1 MSSIG
6 EGKDEKGNIEMKVR
20 MCGRRKSNAA
30 FATVR
35 RKEYRCPDCGA
46 EIALK
51 DIDVRTDMM
60 LCRSCGKRHSLKRQ
74 VQREAAQKEPGE
86 PPRGVIVQAGVV
98 TSDGLWEDRIV
109 YLHRSLPLLTFLLCF
124 AGMFGYGVYVNARS
138 GDWGHAILAAIPT
151 VLATAGLMCEA
162 FGRTVLRLA
171 AQGGEYESGLGPFA
185 RRASFRLSSETRAF
199 VEERTRTELV
209 GHGEAVREVVVENAH
224 GFVVRFGSFLMQDVQ
239 DYFCA
244 CIARRAAGY
253 PLQSRAGARRLC
265 LAHPLAFTICMLAL
279 VASVAFAFSSHERIR
294 VADGMLIIEQSQWWG
309 RHVERTEISASDIT
323 YVDFKGFKTHDLLIL
338 GANGR
343 VLKRLSGYGRGVN
356 GYQIGLMES
365 LKCRPGTPFDASRFP
380 DKIFAFVGFLLLIP
394 LSFTV
399 WRWSIKD

>member
-1 MSSIG
+1 MGIS
-6 EGKDEKGNIEMKVR
+6 EMQ
-20 MCGRRKSNAA
+20 RRNTA
-30 FATVR
+30 FATVS
-35 RKEYRCPDCGA
+35 RKVYRCPDCGA

-51 DIDVRTDMM
+51 DIDVRTDAM

-109 YLHRSLPLLTFLLCF
+109 YPHRSLPLLTFLLCF
-124 AGMFGYGVYVNARS
+124 AGMFGYAVYVNTGS
-138 GDWGHAILAAIPT
+138 GDWGHAFLAAIPT

-162 FGRTVLRLA
+162 FGRTVLRLS
-171 AQGGEYESGLGPFA
+171 AQSGEFESGFGPFA
-185 RRASFRLSSETRAF
+185 RRASFRLSAETSAI

-209 GHGEAVREVVVENAH
+209 GHGETVCEVVVENAR
-224 GFVVRFGSFLMQDVQ
+224 GSVVRFGSFLMQDVQ

-265 LAHPLAFTICMLAL
+265 LAHPLAFAVCLLAL
-279 VASVAFAFSSHERIR
+279 VSSVAFAFSSHERIR
-294 VADGMLIIEQSQWWG
+294 VANGTLVIEQSQWWG
-309 RHVERTEISASDIT
+309 RHVERTEIPAGDIT
-323 YVDFKGFKTHDLLIL
+323 YVDFKGNKTHDLLIL

-343 VLKRLSGYGRGVN
+343 VLKRLSGYGRGVS

-365 LKCRPGTPFDASRFP
+365 LKCRPGKPFDASRFP
-380 DKIFAFVGFLLLIP
+380 NKLFAFVGFLLLIP

-399 WRWSIKD
+399 WRWPIKD

>member
-1 MSSIG
+1 MSCIG

-51 DIDVRTDMM
+51 DINVRTDAM
-60 LCRSCGKRHSLKRQ
+60 LCRSCGKLHSLKRQ
-74 VQREAAQKEPGE
+74 VQREASQRDPGE
-86 PPRGVIVQAGVV
+86 PPRGVIVQAGVA
-98 TSDGLWEDRIV
+98 TSDGLWEDRVI
-109 YLHRSLPLLTFLLCF
+109 YPHRSLPLLAVLLCF
-124 AGMFGYGVYVNARS
+124 AGMFGYAAYVKARC
-138 GDWGHAILAAIPT
+138 GDWGYAFLAVIPAA
-151 VLATAGLMCEA
+151 LATVGLMYEA
-162 FGRTVLRLA
+162 FGRTILRLS
-171 AQGGEYESGLGPFA
+171 AQGGEFESGFGPFA
-185 RRASFRLSSETRAF
+185 RRATFRLSAETSAF

-209 GHGEAVREVVVENAH
+209 GHGGTVREVVVENPR
-224 GFVVRFGSFLMQDVQ
+224 GSVVRFGASLMYDVQ

-265 LAHPLAFTICMLAL
+265 LAHPLAFAVCTLAL

-294 VADGMLIIEQSQWWG
+294 VADGTLVIEQSQWWG
-309 RHVERTEISASDIT
+309 CRVERTEIPASNIT
-323 YVDFKGFKTHDLLIL
+323 YVDFKGFKTHDLRIL

-343 VLKRLSGYGRGVN
+343 VLKRLSGYGRGVSE
-356 GYQIGLMES
+356 YQIGLMES

-380 DKIFAFVGFLLLIP
+380 NKFFAFVGFLLLIP

-399 WRWSIKD
+399 WRWPIKD

>member
-1 MSSIG
+1 MRISG
-6 EGKDEKGNIEMKVR
+6 MQ
-20 MCGRRKSNAA
+20 RRNTV
-30 FATVR
+30 FATVH
-35 RKEYRCPDCGA
+35 RKVYRCPDCGA

-51 DIDVRTDMM
+51 DIDVRTDAM
-60 LCRSCGKRHSLKRQ
+60 LCRSCGKLHSLKRQ
-74 VQREAAQKEPGE
+74 VQREASQRDPGE
-86 PPRGVIVQAGVV
+86 PPRGVIVQAGVA
-98 TSDGLWEDRIV
+98 TPDGPGEDRVI
-109 YLHRSLPLLTFLLCF
+109 YSHRSLPLLAFLLCF
-124 AGMFGYGVYVNARS
+124 AGMFGYGVYANARS
-138 GDWGHAILAAIPT
+138 GDWGHAFLAAIPT
-151 VLATAGLMCEA
+151 ALATAGLMYEA
-162 FGRTVLRLA
+162 FGRTVLRLSA
-171 AQGGEYESGLGPFA
+171 HSGEFESGFGPFA
-185 RRASFRLSSETRAF
+185 RRASFCLSSETSAF
-199 VEERTRTELV
+199 AEERTRTELV
-209 GHGEAVREVVVENAH
+209 GHGETVREIVVENAR
-224 GFVVRFGSFLMQDVQ
+224 GSVVRFGSFLMQDVQ

-265 LAHPLAFTICMLAL
+265 LAHPLAFAVCLLAL

-294 VADGMLIIEQSQWWG
+294 VADGTLIIEQSQWWG
-309 RHVERTEISASDIT
+309 RHVERTEIPASDIT

-343 VLKRLSGYGRGVN
+343 VLKRLTGYGRGVS

-380 DKIFAFVGFLLLIP
+380 DKISAFVGFLLLIP

>member
-1 MSSIG
+1 MGISG
-6 EGKDEKGNIEMKVR
+6 MQ
-20 MCGRRKSNAA
+20 RRNTA
-30 FATVR
+30 FATVS
-35 RKEYRCPDCGA
+35 RKVYRCPDCGA

-51 DIDVRTDMM
+51 DIDVRTDAM
-60 LCRSCGKRHSLKRQ
+60 LCRSCGKLHSLKRQ
-74 VQREAAQKEPGE
+74 VQREAAQREPGE

-109 YLHRSLPLLTFLLCF
+109 YLHRSLPLLAFLLCF
-124 AGMFGYGVYVNARS
+124 SGMFGYGVYVNTRN
-138 GDWGHAILAAIPT
+138 GDWGHAFLAAIPAA
-151 VLATAGLMCEA
+151 LAAAGLMYEA
-162 FGRTVLRLA
+162 FVRTILRLS
-171 AQGGEYESGLGPFA
+171 AQSGEFVSGFGPFA
-185 RRASFRLSSETRAF
+185 RRASFCLSSETSAF
-199 VEERTRTELV
+199 AEERTRTELV
-209 GHGEAVREVVVENAH
+209 GHGETVREIVVENAH
-224 GFVVRFGSFLMQDVQ
+224 GSAVRFGSFLMHDVQ

-265 LAHPLAFTICMLAL
+265 LAHPLAFAICMLAL
-279 VASVAFAFSSHERIR
+279 VSSVAFAFSSHERIR
-294 VADGMLIIEQSQWWG
+294 VADGTLIIEQSQWWG
-309 RHVERTEISASDIT
+309 RHVERTEILASDIT

-343 VLKRLSGYGRGVN
+343 VLKRLSGYGRGVS

-380 DKIFAFVGFLLLIP
+380 NKFFAFVGFLLLIP

>member
-1 MSSIG
+1 MGISG
-6 EGKDEKGNIEMKVR
+6 MQ
-20 MCGRRKSNAA
+20 RRNTA
-30 FATVR
+30 FAMVR
-35 RKEYRCPDCGA
+35 RKVYHCPDCGA

-51 DIDVRTDMM
+51 DINVRTDTM

-74 VQREAAQKEPGE
+74 VQREASQRDPGE

-109 YLHRSLPLLTFLLCF
+109 YPHRSLPLLTFLLCF
-124 AGMFGYGVYVNARS
+124 SGMFGYGVYVNTRS
-138 GDWGHAILAAIPT
+138 GDWGYAFLSAIPAVLAA
-151 VLATAGLMCEA
+151 VGLMYEA
-162 FGRTVLRLA
+162 FGRTILRLS
-171 AQGGEYESGLGPFA
+171 AQSGEFESGFGPFA
-185 RRASFRLSSETRAF
+185 RRTSFCLSSETSAF

-209 GHGEAVREVVVENAH
+209 GHGETVREVVVENAR
-224 GFVVRFGSFLMQDVQ
+224 GSVVRFGSCLMHDVQ

-265 LAHPLAFTICMLAL
+265 LAHPLAFAVCLLAL
-279 VASVAFAFSSHERIR
+279 VSSVAFAFSSHERIR
-294 VADGMLIIEQSQWWG
+294 VADGTLVIEQSQWWG
-309 RHVERTEISASDIT
+309 RHVERTEIPASDIT
-323 YVDFKGFKTHDLLIL
+323 YVDFKGIKTHDLLIL

-343 VLKRLSGYGRGVN
+343 VLKRLSGYGRGVS
-356 GYQIGLMES
+356 GYQIGLMKS

-380 DKIFAFVGFLLLIP
+380 NKLFAFVGFLLLIP

>member
-6 EGKDEKGNIEMKVR
+6 EGKDEKGNVEMKVR

-30 FATVR
+30 FATVC
-35 RKEYRCPDCGA
+35 RKECRCPDCGA

-74 VQREAAQKEPGE
+74 VQREASQRDPGE
-86 PPRGVIVQAGVV
+86 PPRGVIVQAGVA
-98 TSDGLWEDRIV
+98 TPDGPGEDRVI
-109 YLHRSLPLLTFLLCF
+109 YPHRSLPLLAFLLCF
-124 AGMFGYGVYVNARS
+124 AGMFGYGVYVNARC
-138 GDWGHAILAAIPT
+138 GDWGHAFLAAIPAA
-151 VLATAGLMCEA
+151 LAAAGLMYEA
-162 FGRTVLRLA
+162 FGRTILRLS
-171 AQGGEYESGLGPFA
+171 AQSGEFESGFGPFA
-185 RRASFRLSSETRAF
+185 RRASFCLSSETSAF

-209 GHGEAVREVVVENAH
+209 GHGETVREVVVENAR
-224 GFVVRFGSFLMQDVQ
+224 GSVVRFGSFLMHDVQ

-279 VASVAFAFSSHERIR
+279 VTSVAFAFSSHERIR

-323 YVDFKGFKTHDLLIL
+323 YVDFKGIKTHDLLIL

-343 VLKRLSGYGRGVN
+343 VLKRLTGYGRGIS

-365 LKCRPGTPFDASRFP
+365 LKCHPGMPFDASRFP
-380 DKIFAFVGFLLLIP
+380 NKFFAFVGFLLLIP

>member
-1 MSSIG
+1 
-6 EGKDEKGNIEMKVR
+6 MKVR

-51 DIDVRTDMM
+51 DINVRTDAM
-60 LCRSCGKRHSLKRQ
+60 LCRSCGKLHSRKRQ

-98 TSDGLWEDRIV
+98 TSDGLWEDRVI
-109 YLHRSLPLLTFLLCF
+109 YPHRSLPLLTFLLCF
-124 AGMFGYGVYVNARS
+124 AGMSGYGAYENARS
-138 GDWGHAILAAIPT
+138 GDWGHAILSAIPT

-162 FGRTVLRLA
+162 FGRTILRLS
-171 AQGGEYESGLGPFA
+171 AQGGEFESGFGPFA
-185 RRASFRLSSETRAF
+185 RRATFRLSAETSAF

-209 GHGEAVREVVVENAH
+209 GHGETVREVVVENAR
-224 GFVVRFGSFLMQDVQ
+224 GSVVRFGSFLMQDVQ

-265 LAHPLAFTICMLAL
+265 LAHPLAFAVCVLAL

-294 VADGMLIIEQSQWWG
+294 VADGTLIIEQSQWWG
-309 RHVERTEISASDIT
+309 RYVERTEIPASDIT
-323 YVDFKGFKTHDLLIL
+323 YVDFKGFKTRDLRIL

-343 VLKRLSGYGRGVN
+343 VLKRLTGYGRGVS
-356 GYQIGLMES
+356 GYRNGLMKS

-380 DKIFAFVGFLLLIP
+380 NKFFAFVGFLLLIP

-399 WRWSIKD
+399 WRWPIKD

>member
-1 MSSIG
+1 MQ
-6 EGKDEKGNIEMKVR
+6 
-20 MCGRRKSNAA
+20 RRNTA
-30 FATVR
+30 FAMVR
-35 RKEYRCPDCGA
+35 RKVYRCPDCGA

-51 DIDVRTDMM
+51 DIDVRTDVM
-60 LCRSCGKRHSLKRQ
+60 LCRSCGKRHLLKRQ

-185 RRASFRLSSETRAF
+185 RHASFRLSAETSAF
-199 VEERTRTELV
+199 AEERTRTELV
-209 GHGEAVREVVVENAH
+209 GHGETVREVVVENPR
-224 GFVVRFGSFLMQDVQ
+224 GSVVRFGSFLMHDVQ

-265 LAHPLAFTICMLAL
+265 LAHPLAFAVCVLAL

-294 VADGMLIIEQSQWWG
+294 VADGTLVIEQSQWWG
-309 RHVERTEISASDIT
+309 RRVERTEIPASDIT
-323 YVDFKGFKTHDLLIL
+323 YVDFKGIKTHDLLIL

-343 VLKRLSGYGRGVN
+343 VLKRLSGYGRGVS
-356 GYQIGLMES
+356 GFRIGLMKS

-380 DKIFAFVGFLLLIP
+380 NKVFAYVGFMLLIP

-399 WRWSIKD
+399 RR

>member
-6 EGKDEKGNIEMKVR
+6 EDKNDKGNNEMKVW
-20 MCGRRKSNAA
+20 MSGRRKRNAA

-35 RKEYRCPDCGA
+35 RKVYRCPDCGA

-51 DIDVRTDMM
+51 DIDVHTDAM

-98 TSDGLWEDRIV
+98 MSDGLWEDRVI
-109 YLHRSLPLLTFLLCF
+109 YPHRSLPLLTFLLCF

-138 GDWGHAILAAIPT
+138 GDWGHAFLAAIPAA
-151 VLATAGLMCEA
+151 LATAGLMYEV

-185 RRASFRLSSETRAF
+185 RRASFRLSAETSAF

-209 GHGEAVREVVVENAH
+209 GHGETVREVVVENAR
-224 GFVVRFGSFLMQDVQ
+224 GSVVRFGSFLMRDVQ

-279 VASVAFAFSSHERIR
+279 VSSVAFAFSSHERIR
-294 VADGMLIIEQSQWWG
+294 VAAGTLVIEQSQWWG
-309 RHVERTEISASDIT
+309 RHVERTEIPASDIT
-323 YVDFKGFKTHDLLIL
+323 YVDFEGFKTHDLLIL

-343 VLKRLSGYGRGVN
+343 VLKRLTGYGRGVS

-365 LKCRPGTPFDASRFP
+365 LKCHPGTPFDASRFP
-380 DKIFAFVGFLLLIP
+380 NKFFAFVGFLLLIP

-399 WRWSIKD
+399 WRWQIKD

>member
-1 MSSIG
+1 
-6 EGKDEKGNIEMKVR
+6 MKR
-20 MCGRRKSNAA
+20 SNAA

-35 RKEYRCPDCGA
+35 RKVYRCPDCGA
-46 EIALK
+46 EFALK
-51 DIDVRTDMM
+51 DINVRTDAM
-60 LCRSCGKRHSLKRQ
+60 LCRSCGKLHSLKRQ
-74 VQREAAQKEPGE
+74 VQREAAQRGPGE

-98 TSDGLWEDRIV
+98 TPDGPVEDRVI
-109 YLHRSLPLLTFLLCF
+109 YLHRSLPLLAFLLCF
-124 AGMFGYGVYVNARS
+124 AGMSGYGAYENARC
-138 GDWGHAILAAIPT
+138 GDWGYAFLAAIPAA
-151 VLATAGLMCEA
+151 LGAAGLMCEA
-162 FGRTVLRLA
+162 FGRTILRLS

-185 RRASFRLSSETRAF
+185 RRASFRLSSETSAF

-209 GHGEAVREVVVENAH
+209 GHGETVREVVVENAR
-224 GFVVRFGSFLMQDVQ
+224 GSVVRFGSFLMQDVQ

-265 LAHPLAFTICMLAL
+265 LAHPLAFAICMLAL

-294 VADGMLIIEQSQWWG
+294 VTDGTLVIEQSQWWG
-309 RHVERTEISASDIT
+309 RRVERTEIPASDIT
-323 YVDFKGFKTHDLLIL
+323 YVDFKGIKPHDLLIL

-343 VLKRLSGYGRGVN
+343 VLKRLTGYDRGVS
-356 GYQIGLMES
+356 GYQIGLMKS
-365 LKCRPGTPFDASRFP
+365 LKCRPGKPFDASRFP
-380 DKIFAFVGFLLLIP
+380 NKFFAFVGFLLLIP

>member
-1 MSSIG
+1 MQ
-6 EGKDEKGNIEMKVR
+6 
-20 MCGRRKSNAA
+20 RRNTV
-30 FATVR
+30 FATVH

-124 AGMFGYGVYVNARS
+124 AGMFGYGAYENARG

-162 FGRTVLRLA
+162 FGRTVLRLS

-185 RRASFRLSSETRAF
+185 RRASFRLSSETSAF
-199 VEERTRTELV
+199 AEERTRTELV
-209 GHGEAVREVVVENAH
+209 GHGETVREIVVENAH
-224 GFVVRFGSFLMQDVQ
+224 GSAVRFGSFLMQDVQ

-265 LAHPLAFTICMLAL
+265 LAHPLASLLRSRRMN
-279 VASVAFAFSSHERIR
+279 ASVSRTGSSSLSSRSGG
-294 VADGMLIIEQSQWWG
+294 VVMLSARKYPPATSPMWISRG
-309 RHVERTEISASDIT
+309 SRRTT
-323 YVDFKGFKTHDLLIL
+323 
-338 GANGR
+338 
-343 VLKRLSGYGRGVN
+343 
-356 GYQIGLMES
+356 
-365 LKCRPGTPFDASRFP
+365 C
-380 DKIFAFVGFLLLIP
+380 
-394 LSFTV
+394 
-399 WRWSIKD
+399 